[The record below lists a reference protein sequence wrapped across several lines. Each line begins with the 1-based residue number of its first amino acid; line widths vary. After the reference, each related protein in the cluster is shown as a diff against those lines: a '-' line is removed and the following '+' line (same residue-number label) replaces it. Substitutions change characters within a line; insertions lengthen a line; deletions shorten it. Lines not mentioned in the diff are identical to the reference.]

1 MIHIIFLSYLFSNIC
16 IIKKVTNK
24 KNLRTIIGFGTAFNN
39 IGLGTCLAL
48 GFGIAMQKIILILR
62 NLLHKSNL
70 FTFIIHFATEMLQP
84 ISNY

>member
-1 MIHIIFLSYLFSNIC
+1 VRKNNILRMIHIIFLSYLFSNIC

-48 GFGIAMQKIILILR
+48 GFGIAMQKR
-62 NLLHKSNL
+62 NSN
-70 FTFIIHFATEMLQP
+70 TQESP
-84 ISNY
+84 PKK